1 MILAP
6 DDNMS
11 VKADCLPFSSIPHSP
26 PLFLDFLHHCEK
38 VRDFYARPPAFTDW
52 WKDELQHIRYPQPRR
67 QQVAEIL
74 ERQNRE
80 FGSGPRTLE
89 NIQRLRNGAPA
100 VVTGQQVA
108 LFGGPM
114 FVVLKGLTAAMLAEK
129 AGAVPIFW
137 LATEDHDL
145 AEIDFVQ
152 IPAADHL
159 EKLNITP
166 PHHENAPVGVIVLND
181 ELSAL
186 LQPLREQFGGS
197 DILSLLESSYRAG
210 ETFGSAFGKF
220 YAQLLSRFGVV
231 LLDPADPELH
241 RISSTIYRDA
251 VLASASMDEALLAR
265 QQELE
270 KAGYEAQVK
279 VTPSHTL
286 CFYLQD
292 GARVPVRHDPAG
304 THHGFV
310 IGEEKFTPEA
320 LVKQATENPERFS
333 PNVLLRPV
341 IQDYL
346 LPTLCYVGGPSEISY
361 FAQAQVV
368 YRRLLER
375 VTPIVPRISATVIEP
390 RMAKLLERYQ
400 LTLPDVFRGPEKL
413 RDYLADKALPASIM
427 NSFDSAAAHLEQ
439 AIALIREPL
448 GKLDATLLDAAE
460 NASSKMTYQLQNLR
474 EKAARAEARKNTEV
488 QRHADELST
497 LLYPNK
503 TLQEREVGAAYFLLK
518 YGAGVLDQLRDK
530 LQLGCLEHQI
540 VELEKN

>member
-1 MILAP
+1 
-6 DDNMS
+6 MS

-26 PLFLDFLHHCEK
+26 PLFLDFLHHFEK
-38 VRDFYARPPAFTDW
+38 VRGFYARPPAFTDW

-74 ERQNRE
+74 ERQNRG
-80 FGSGPRTLE
+80 FGSGPRALE

-152 IPAADHL
+152 IPAGDHL
-159 EKLNITP
+159 EKFNITP
-166 PHHENAPVGVIVLND
+166 PHHENAPVGAIVLND
-181 ELSAL
+181 ELSTL

-197 DILSLLESSYRAG
+197 EIFGLLESSYRSG

-231 LLDPADPELH
+231 LLDPSDPELH
-241 RISSTIYRDA
+241 RISFAVYRDA
-251 VLASASMDEALLAR
+251 LLESASINEALQVR
-265 QQELE
+265 QEELE
-270 KAGYEAQVK
+270 KAGYDAQVK

-292 GARVPVRHDPAG
+292 GARVAVRHDPTG
-304 THHGFV
+304 PHHGFV

-341 IQDYL
+341 VQDYL

-361 FAQAQVV
+361 FGQVQVV

-375 VTPIVPRISATVIEP
+375 VTPIVPRMSATVIEP

-413 RDYLADKALPASIM
+413 RDYLADRALPASIM

-439 AIALIREPL
+439 AIALIHEPL
-448 GKLDATLLDAAE
+448 AKLDATLLDAAE

-488 QRHADELST
+488 QRHADELSAA
-497 LLYPNK
+497 LYPNK
-503 TLQEREVGAAYFLLK
+503 TLQEREAGAAYFLLK
-518 YGAGVLDQLRDK
+518 YGTGVLDQLKDK
-530 LQLGCLEHQI
+530 LQLGCLEHQV